1 MQFGVKV
8 RGGIE
13 YAYHSVRL
21 HMMALWN
28 QYEVEEPEEPEK
40 IPGVLK
46 IDYKNGYNSPKRSRM
61 LSQVE
66 SKVPHMLRFT
76 RYLYAQRAKFV
87 VMHKGAVVGGI
98 DSVHGSQEGDP
109 LGGHLFAL
117 AIYAG
122 QLPELA
128 EMLGIPG
135 TPGKL
140 DVLECCLTKWSIHR
154 QTVPLP

>member
-8 RGGIE
+8 RDGIE
-13 YAYHSVRL
+13 YSYHSMRL

-28 QYEVEEPEEPEK
+28 QYEVEEPEDPEE

-87 VMHKGAVVGGI
+87 VMHKGAVVGEI
-98 DSVHGSQEGDP
+98 DSVHGSQEIP
-109 LGGHLFAL
+109 LGATSLLWPFM
-117 AIYAG
+117 IS
-122 QLPELA
+122 
-128 EMLGIPG
+128 
-135 TPGKL
+135 
-140 DVLECCLTKWSIHR
+140 CSS
-154 QTVPLP
+154 